1 MKTRTLLCVLP
12 FIALPIA
19 LSAASCG
26 GPDDPAGA
34 GGDYPGGSGGF
45 NPGTGGGVSGSGA
58 NGANGGGGGSSGSQD
73 GGADANEE
81 PQPPVC
87 SDEYKR
93 CDHTFTYPAGSE
105 TSVEMRGDFASDG
118 WEKGIAFQKS
128 GAQWTAVVPVPWD
141 FSFKYKLVIDG
152 TTWIADP
159 GNPNQVDDGMGG
171 KNSVFQAETC
181 GWWSCA
187 SDPAPLGCAES
198 ARTCAHKFQKAVEAG
213 DNTVEVRGSFT
224 TDGWPNGVPMV

>member
-105 TSVEMRGDFASDG
+105 TSVELRGDFASDG

-181 GWWSCA
+181 GWWSCVA
-187 SDPAPLGCAES
+187 Q
-198 ARTCAHKFQKAVEAG
+198 ARFSGYRDHCG
-213 DNTVEVRGSFT
+213 GIGSRG
-224 TDGWPNGVPMV
+224 V